1 MTTIVIITGIVSVLI
16 IGTFLFLR
24 QPSFG
29 RLPQGERMERIR
41 RSPNYKDG
49 EFKNL
54 QPTQLMTGSKSR
66 WQTLWEFLFADRSR
80 LEPDKPIKAV
90 KTDLKHLPTDENLMI
105 WFGHS
110 SYLLQIDGKRI
121 LADPV
126 FHTASPV
133 SFLYKPFAGTDIYKP
148 EDMPEVIDYLVISHD
163 HWDHL
168 DYQTVVALKDRVRKV
183 VCPLGVGEHF
193 ERWGYRKEQLIELDW
208 MEDARLD
215 KGFTVH
221 CLPARHFS
229 GRGLKSN
236 QSLWAS
242 FLLDTPSLRIF
253 MGGDSGYGT
262 HFHRIAE
269 RHPGI
274 DWAILENGQYN
285 EDWRYIHTLP
295 RQLKQVAKDLKAK
308 NVVTVHHSKFAL
320 ARHPWNEP
328 LQNEKRLQADTTLH
342 VATPFIGEKL
352 RLSKQIYRYDTD
364 TFPLLMRQSVI
375 PSVPKCHFEDVKVP
389 LRPSRSGT
397 SAKQG

>member
-1 MTTIVIITGIVSVLI
+1 MILTVISIIILTATAGIIV
-16 IGTFLFLR
+16 FLR

-29 RLPQGERMERIR
+29 RLPQGERMERIK

-54 QPTQLMTGSKSR
+54 QPTALMTGSESR
-66 WQTLWEFLFADRSR
+66 WQTLWEFLFADRSN
-80 LEPDKPIKAV
+80 LEPDMPIKAV
-90 KTDLKHLPTDENLMI
+90 KTDLKNLPADENLMV

-126 FHTASPV
+126 FYTASPV

-148 EDMPEVIDYLVISHD
+148 EDMPQIDYLVISHD

-168 DYQTVVALKDRVRKV
+168 DYRTVVALKDRVHKV

-193 ERWGYRKEQLIELDW
+193 ERWGYDRSQLVELDW
-208 MEDARLD
+208 MEEVQL
-215 KGFTVH
+215 GESFTVH

-242 FLLDTPSLRIF
+242 FLLSAPSLRVF

-262 HFHRIAE
+262 HFRLINE
-269 RHPGI
+269 QHPGI

-285 EDWRYIHTLP
+285 EDWRNIHILP
-295 RQLKQVAKDLKAK
+295 YQLKQAAKDLKVK
-308 NVVTVHHSKFAL
+308 KIVTVHHSKFAL
-320 ARHPWNEP
+320 ARHPWDEP
-328 LQNEKRLQADTTLH
+328 LQNEECLKADPAFSVSILQIGKVLPLKRGQ
-342 VATPFIGEKL
+342 
-352 RLSKQIYRYDTD
+352 
-364 TFPLLMRQSVI
+364 
-375 PSVPKCHFEDVKVP
+375 
-389 LRPSRSGT
+389 
-397 SAKQG
+397 